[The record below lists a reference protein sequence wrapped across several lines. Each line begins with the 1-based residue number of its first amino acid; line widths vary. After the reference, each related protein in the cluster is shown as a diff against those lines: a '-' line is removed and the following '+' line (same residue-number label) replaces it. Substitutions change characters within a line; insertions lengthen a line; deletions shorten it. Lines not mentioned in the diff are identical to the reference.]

1 MSDYDLIIIGGGL
14 AGLAAAIAAR
24 EEGINNILVLE
35 REEQLGGSLNQFIDV
50 VYNDYNEEDALT
62 GPEFAQRYVD
72 RMKELNI
79 AFKLNAL
86 VIGLTED
93 RLVTVVTEAG
103 IIEFRAKAVILA
115 MGSREKPRGA
125 INVPGSKSAGIF
137 TAGAAQRFVN
147 LEGYMPGKQVLII
160 GSGDMGLIMAR
171 RMTLEGAS
179 VKAVVE
185 LMPHPVGTKENVKQC
200 LEDFNICLKLG
211 YTVVDIKGKDRVQ
224 GAVIAKVDEKNI
236 PIMST
241 EEYIACDTI
250 LLSANFLPEN
260 ELSAKAGVELSSITG
275 GAIVDERMCTSIKG
289 IFACGDVIYIHNYK
303 ASVADESCKAGRSAA
318 KYIKKEKA
326 EQQ

>member
-50 VYNDYNEEDALT
+50 VYNDYNEKDALT

-72 RMKELNI
+72 RIKELNI

-185 LMPHPVGTKENVKQC
+185 LMPHPVGTIENVKQC

-211 YTVVDIKGKDRVQ
+211 YTVVDIKGKDRVE

>member
-1 MSDYDLIIIGGGL
+1 MSDFDLIIIGGGL

-24 EEGINNILVLE
+24 EEGINNILILE
-35 REEQLGGSLNQFIDV
+35 REEQLGGSLNQFIDI
-50 VYNDYNEEDALT
+50 VYNDCNEKEALT
-62 GPEFAQRYVD
+62 GPELAQIYVD
-72 RMKELNI
+72 RIKEFNI
-79 AFKLNAL
+79 VFKLNAL
-86 VIGLTED
+86 AIELTEG
-93 RLVTVVTEAG
+93 RLVTAVTEAG
-103 IIEFRAKAVILA
+103 VMEFRAKAVILA

-125 INVPGSKSAGIF
+125 INVPGNKSAGIF

-185 LMPHPVGTKENVKQC
+185 LMLHPAGTKENVKQC
-200 LEDFNICLKLG
+200 LEDFNISLKLG
-211 YTVVDIKGKDRVQ
+211 YTVVEIKGKDRVE

-241 EEYIACDTI
+241 EEYIVCDTI

-260 ELSAKAGVELSSITG
+260 ELSAKAGVALSSITS
-275 GAIVDERMCTSIKG
+275 GAIVDESMCTSIKG

-303 ASVADESCKAGRSAA
+303 ASVVDESCKAGRSAA